1 MNQVTLIDE
10 NRGDGC
16 MSWKKSLTVGILA
29 LVLGLVAAVK
39 WNPKGVQ
46 VGDYIPTSH
55 PKLKGALAKGKP
67 IVLTFS
73 TVWHCNDC
81 ARQMDNLEPIKK
93 AVGDQVTFVHI
104 QTYFG
109 SEDDKRAVRE
119 FGVRG
124 EPWTYLIDSNG
135 KVLAIL
141 HGYANEHELERALK
155 KHFHSI
161 LRVSEK

>member
-1 MNQVTLIDE
+1 MELRKFLPI
-10 NRGDGC
+10 GF
-16 MSWKKSLTVGILA
+16 LA
-29 LVLGLVAAVK
+29 LIVGLVAIAK

-46 VGDYIPTSH
+46 VGDYIPTNH
-55 PKLKGALAKGKP
+55 PKLKEAIAKGKP

-81 ARQMDNLEPIKK
+81 ARQMDTLDPIKK
-93 AVGDQVTFVHI
+93 AIGDQVTFVHI

-135 KVLAIL
+135 KVLAIF
-141 HGYANEHELERALK
+141 HGYTNEHELVKAIK
-155 KHFHSI
+155 KHFRSI
-161 LRVSEK
+161 SQASAK

>member
-1 MNQVTLIDE
+1 MKRRKWL
-10 NRGDGC
+10 
-16 MSWKKSLTVGILA
+16 LVGVSFI
-29 LVLGLVAAVK
+29 VLGFIIVSK

-46 VGDYIPTSH
+46 VGDYIPANH
-55 PKLKGALAKGKP
+55 PKLREALDKGKP

-81 ARQMDNLEPIKK
+81 ARQMDSLEPVKK
-93 AVGDQVTFVHI
+93 IVGNNVSFVHI

-109 SEDDKRAVRE
+109 DEDDKRAVKE

-135 KVLAIL
+135 KVLAIF
-141 HGYANEHELERALK
+141 HGYTNEHELAKALK
-155 KHFHSI
+155 RHLQK
-161 LRVSEK
+161 VSRTIAK